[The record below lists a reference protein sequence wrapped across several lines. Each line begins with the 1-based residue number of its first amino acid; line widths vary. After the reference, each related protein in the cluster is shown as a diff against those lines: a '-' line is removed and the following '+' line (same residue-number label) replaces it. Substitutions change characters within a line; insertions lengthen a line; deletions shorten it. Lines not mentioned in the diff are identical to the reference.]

1 MPVTAGF
8 TDREPLLASAPLQPP
23 EAVHAVALVEDQL
36 NVEPLPLVTV
46 LGLALKL
53 TVGAAEVTVAVADW
67 LPLPPGPLQ
76 VRV

>member
-1 MPVTAGF
+1 M
-8 TDREPLLASAPLQPP
+8 
-23 EAVHAVALVEDQL
+23 ALVEDQL

-67 LPLPPGPLQ
+67 LPLPPRPVQ